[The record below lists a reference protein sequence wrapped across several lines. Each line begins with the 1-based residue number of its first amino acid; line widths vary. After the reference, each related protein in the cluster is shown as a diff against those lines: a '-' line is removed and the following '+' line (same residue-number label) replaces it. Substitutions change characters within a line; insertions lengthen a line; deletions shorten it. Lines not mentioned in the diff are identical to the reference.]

1 MAIHDLTN
9 ELMAHLEYMIGI
21 EIMPYI
27 EADMRKMGITHGT
40 PPQTPTIKVVKGDT
54 TVDGFLPIIRIQS
67 AGMSSA
73 WLAARTRKDTYRF
86 TIDVDLR
93 IQKKETKDSFIMG
106 ISNSI
111 RNRIM
116 EYKNLAREIYNTSTT
131 YYNAWAD
138 DTVLGIKG
146 DGGIRTCRFPWWC
159 EVCNTYVDQLP

>member
-40 PPQTPTIKVVKGDT
+40 PPQTPTIKVVTGDT
-54 TVDGFLPIIRIQS
+54 TVDGHLPIISIQS
-67 AGMSSA
+67 AGDGSE
-73 WLAARTRKDTYRF
+73 WLATRTRKDTYRF
-86 TIDVDLR
+86 NIDVDLR
-93 IQKKETKDSFIMG
+93 VKKIETKDKFILG

-111 RNRIM
+111 KNRIM
-116 EYKNLAREIYNTSTT
+116 EYHNLAREIYNTSAS
-131 YYNAWAD
+131 YYNAWTG

-146 DGGIRTCRFPWWC
+146 DGGIRTARFLWWC